1 MGCFVNRTSKRLASF
16 LWYGCKLGTTAGLA
30 SCSARQSIKRPT
42 NALRSVDATQKMM
55 TQLTMSIKTLITCG
69 GTCLQHQY
77 PWNIGTHKCANY
89 SGKARNM
96 VDVAPARGETGGAVR
111 DVGAAAEEL
120 GAPAEELGAAAEETR
135 AAAEGAEDAEA
146 VP

>member
-1 MGCFVNRTSKRLASF
+1 MQAGDNSRIGFLLGEAVHQAPNKCTAVCGRNTKNDDTINHVNQDFDNMRRHLPAAPIPME
-16 LWYGCKLGTTAGLA
+16 Y
-30 SCSARQSIKRPT
+30 
-42 NALRSVDATQKMM
+42 RS
-55 TQLTMSIKTLITCG
+55 L
-69 GTCLQHQY
+69 
-77 PWNIGTHKCANY
+77 HKCANY